1 MKNNLLKPS
10 ITPNDKQAKWLI
22 YSATAVVFVAVIFL
36 HKVQLDIA
44 LGFDKHIFALLNAII
59 NSTVSIL
66 LIVGI
71 ISVKQKK
78 YSLHKRVMLA
88 AVVLSIVF
96 LLSYIVHH
104 LLAGDTKFGG
114 EPGMKILYLI
124 VLFSHILLAA
134 GVLPFILFSV
144 YRGLTGEYEKHKK
157 IVKYTFPIWLYV
169 SVTGVLVYFM
179 ISPYYS

>member
-1 MKNNLLKPS
+1 MKNNILKPS
-10 ITPNDKQAKWLI
+10 ISPNDKQAKWAI
-22 YSATAVVFVAVIFL
+22 YSVTGIVFVAVIFL
-36 HKVQLDIA
+36 HKVQLDID
-44 LGFDKHIFALLNAII
+44 LGFDKHLFAKLNALI
-59 NSTVSIL
+59 NSAVSIF
-66 LIVGI
+66 LIAALI
-71 ISVKQKK
+71 AVKQKNFK
-78 YSLHKRVMLA
+78 WHKTLMLT

-104 LLAGDTKFGG
+104 LLAGDTKYGG

-169 SVTGVLVYFM
+169 SITGVLVYFM